1 MIKTTYQTPEI
12 RNAND
17 EIIQEGAFGKNTA
30 LSNSTNDGWID
41 YVVNNLEALHDT
53 IGDSAAHLDGNGH
66 VVEPANLAI
75 GDEDGLNIKTGYLK
89 LTGGTVTGT
98 TNFQQ
103 NVKFQD
109 NQENVFGGVYV
120 PSSSSTEQYA
130 QFYGGE
136 SVSVAGAKLTLY
148 PDGDGRFKLDARS
161 TDGSNTYTLVTD
173 NNGNLN
179 WRGYPL
185 AWKKD
190 YLPLIGGTLSGWL
203 QFSSQSGRIQMSR
216 SSSNNDGDLGIYGGS
231 GYSTGAY
238 LYLNGAGRASQAG
251 CFGIRAVADGS
262 TYKELQGRPDGTLLW
277 GGNSIALSK
286 DVLPLA
292 GGTMTGAIIRRG
304 DAVYCNADDSF
315 VRLNGGSEYTSGAS
329 LQLNGQTANGRFA
342 LMARKSGVG
351 APVLLGDPDGT
362 LMWNNKNIECINA
375 SGTNYVRYD
384 NGLQIC
390 WRSGASFNTD
400 GTQIV
405 FPVPFKDATYSV
417 SVTTR
422 GLTTSTNI
430 ALAKVTEK
438 ASAGFVAMA
447 VATSNISSFT
457 GGSLDYIAIGLWK

>member
-1 MIKTTYQTPEI
+1 MIKTTYQTPEL
-12 RNAND
+12 RDSND
-17 EIIQEGAFGKNTA
+17 NIVQQGAFGKNTA
-30 LSNSTNDGWID
+30 LSNATNDGWID

-53 IGDSAAHLDGNGH
+53 IGDSSPTLDGNGH

-75 GDEDGLNIKTGYLK
+75 GDEDGLRIKNNYLK
-89 LTGGTVTGT
+89 LSGGNVTGIASFRT
-98 TNFQQ
+98 DLRMLDN
-103 NVKFQD
+103 QD
-109 NQENVFGGVYV
+109 NRFGGLYV
-120 PSSSSTEQYA
+120 PASSATEQYL
-130 QFYGGE
+130 QLYGGTR
-136 SVSVAGAKLTLY
+136 ATGDARLTLY
-148 PDGDGRFKLDARS
+148 PSGDGHFSLLAY
-161 TDGSNTYTLVTD
+161 SNNGGNSYELRND
-173 NNGNLN
+173 NAGNLN

-190 YLPLIGGTLSGWL
+190 YLPL
-203 QFSSQSGRIQMSR
+203 
-216 SSSNNDGDLGIYGGS
+216 
-231 GYSTGAY
+231 
-238 LYLNGAGRASQAG
+238 
-251 CFGIRAVADGS
+251 
-262 TYKELQGRPDGTLLW
+262 
-277 GGNSIALSK
+277 
-286 DVLPLA
+286 A
-292 GGTMTGAIIRRG
+292 GGTMTGNIKFGSGYISKSTDTEALNLNGGSDNGSGAYLNLYGKSHASSAGAFSLSAYDGTTRKQLVGFVNGTLTWAGNDVALSNNVLALSGGTMTGKIIRRG
-304 DAVYCNADDSF
+304 ELVSCNADDSF